1 MSKRK
6 LISIIIMCV
15 CVIAIVALI
24 VVYTVYTSKQIFDES
39 ANHFTE
45 LYKQVNKTYS
55 SVVNKNWGFLH
66 SCLPYIEERSE
77 GDSRDV
83 QEIVEF
89 LNAQKENWKFTSFY
103 MIDEDGYAVTDSG
116 VKRSFGVD
124 SSYIAALLNDED
136 IIVEGERRDFDENGQ
151 LGDPM
156 YQVTLFAVPINYR
169 AISADGNGYVN
180 YIGLA
185 ITYNVDAMSEVLKVG
200 AFSGHGNCRIIT
212 SDGRVLMADNNKQD
226 TQYLKHL
233 LEYASFTRSSKEQVE
248 QDFKN
253 KVQGVATFKYDNNEY
268 YIVYMPVEFNDW
280 MMVGIVS
287 ADVLNKSMN
296 EYISVTTAIMA
307 GVAIVLVAAIIGIVV
322 VFNIA
327 KNKENELKLKSRDE
341 LFNLL
346 TKDTNDVFILFSPV
360 DFTSAYVS
368 RNIERVLGIDPESIH
383 KDIRNLLT
391 ASTQTDTELNLDDL
405 NSVSVNE
412 ARETDIEF
420 RNSQTG
426 DTLWFKL
433 SLHRASLNGID
444 NFIMMLSDRT
454 KEQAMNAN
462 LEQALHIA
470 KSANAAKSNFLANMS
485 HDIRTPMNAILGFT
499 TLLSRNA
506 ENPETVREYVG
517 KISTSGQHLLSIIN
531 DILDMSKIESGKT
544 SLNIEEFSLPE
555 LLETLYAIILPQS
568 SAKKQHFDIHTK
580 GNLPA
585 MVLGDR
591 LRLNQI
597 LLNLLVNAVKYTPNG
612 GNIELL
618 IEEIDRKLHKH
629 VHVRFVVKDNG
640 FGMSEEF
647 VDCIFAPFA
656 REVTEATKDIQGTG
670 LGMAITKNL
679 VDLMGGTIHID
690 SKLGEGSAFTV
701 ELELAIADETSEEDV
716 WSSYNIKRILIVDD
730 DEDIC
735 LNVIESMKDIG
746 VDTAYALDGYTAVD
760 MLSQADEKY
769 DLVLLDWKM
778 PALSG
783 LDTAKLMREKFGE
796 DINII
801 VLTAYDIGDI
811 ESDANGAGITAFV
824 QKPFFMS
831 NFRRAVEKLY
841 NKDYIDGSEAAS
853 DESSDS
859 VSLHGL
865 KVLAAE
871 DNEINAEIL
880 SELLDVEGATCHI
893 ECNGQEIVKHFE
905 NSEVGDYDIIFMDV
919 QMPIMNGYEATRAI
933 RACNHPLAK
942 TIPIIAM
949 TANAFDDDVK
959 MALDSG
965 MNAHVA
971 KPVDMNKLKA
981 TIKQL
986 RQEQFKSND

>member
-307 GVAIVLVAAIIGIVV
+307 GVAIEIGR
-322 VFNIA
+322 A
-327 KNKENELKLKSRDE
+327 SCR
-341 LFNLL
+341 
-346 TKDTNDVFILFSPV
+346 
-360 DFTSAYVS
+360 
-368 RNIERVLGIDPESIH
+368 ERV
-383 KDIRNLLT
+383 
-391 ASTQTDTELNLDDL
+391 
-405 NSVSVNE
+405 
-412 ARETDIEF
+412 
-420 RNSQTG
+420 
-426 DTLWFKL
+426 
-433 SLHRASLNGID
+433 
-444 NFIMMLSDRT
+444 
-454 KEQAMNAN
+454 
-462 LEQALHIA
+462 
-470 KSANAAKSNFLANMS
+470 
-485 HDIRTPMNAILGFT
+485 
-499 TLLSRNA
+499 
-506 ENPETVREYVG
+506 
-517 KISTSGQHLLSIIN
+517 
-531 DILDMSKIESGKT
+531 
-544 SLNIEEFSLPE
+544 
-555 LLETLYAIILPQS
+555 
-568 SAKKQHFDIHTK
+568 
-580 GNLPA
+580 
-585 MVLGDR
+585 
-591 LRLNQI
+591 
-597 LLNLLVNAVKYTPNG
+597 
-612 GNIELL
+612 
-618 IEEIDRKLHKH
+618 
-629 VHVRFVVKDNG
+629 
-640 FGMSEEF
+640 
-647 VDCIFAPFA
+647 
-656 REVTEATKDIQGTG
+656 
-670 LGMAITKNL
+670 
-679 VDLMGGTIHID
+679 
-690 SKLGEGSAFTV
+690 
-701 ELELAIADETSEEDV
+701 
-716 WSSYNIKRILIVDD
+716 
-730 DEDIC
+730 
-735 LNVIESMKDIG
+735 
-746 VDTAYALDGYTAVD
+746 
-760 MLSQADEKY
+760 
-769 DLVLLDWKM
+769 
-778 PALSG
+778 
-783 LDTAKLMREKFGE
+783 
-796 DINII
+796 
-801 VLTAYDIGDI
+801 
-811 ESDANGAGITAFV
+811 
-824 QKPFFMS
+824 
-831 NFRRAVEKLY
+831 
-841 NKDYIDGSEAAS
+841 
-853 DESSDS
+853 
-859 VSLHGL
+859 
-865 KVLAAE
+865 
-871 DNEINAEIL
+871 
-880 SELLDVEGATCHI
+880 
-893 ECNGQEIVKHFE
+893 
-905 NSEVGDYDIIFMDV
+905 
-919 QMPIMNGYEATRAI
+919 
-933 RACNHPLAK
+933 
-942 TIPIIAM
+942 
-949 TANAFDDDVK
+949 
-959 MALDSG
+959 
-965 MNAHVA
+965 
-971 KPVDMNKLKA
+971 
-981 TIKQL
+981 
-986 RQEQFKSND
+986 